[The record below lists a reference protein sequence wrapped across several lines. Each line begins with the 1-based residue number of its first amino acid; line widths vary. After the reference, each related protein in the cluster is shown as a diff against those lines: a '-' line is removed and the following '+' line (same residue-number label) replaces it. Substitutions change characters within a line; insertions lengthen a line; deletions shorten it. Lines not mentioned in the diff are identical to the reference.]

1 MTPSPLS
8 QEDEIDLVALLRS
21 LFQWRWLIVKTTLIF
36 VFIGII
42 VALVSATKYE
52 SSTVFIVEGE
62 KEQVGSSLSGLAA
75 LAGINLGSGSNGSI
89 PASLYPKIVGSLEFK
104 LQVLDL
110 ILPQTQQRYF
120 DYLESQNKSILPFNF
135 SFFLGND
142 PDKEQNIGSLN
153 QGYYS
158 LDKKTY
164 ELTKLL
170 EEVIRVEVNEKEGFV
185 SLLAQDQ
192 DPEIAAFITSRSLG
206 LLQQTIINYK
216 TENAQRVLKYLD
228 DQFEKKSKEYVQI
241 QKELA
246 EFKDQNKNISTAV
259 FESNLQKL
267 QTRYDLVYT
276 VYIELSKQI
285 EQAKL
290 QVNKDIPNISII
302 EPVVVPQER
311 ESPKRKLIVIIF
323 GFLGG
328 VLSCGW
334 ILIKNPLGELYIQIK
349 D

>member
-42 VALVSATKYE
+42 VSLVSATKYE

-135 SFFLGND
+135 SFFFGND

-334 ILIKNPLGELYIQIK
+334 ILIKNPLGELYLQIK